1 MSCLSSKRQREHE
14 ELPTYSEGFVRERK
28 KHRSLPLRSPRKP
41 GHHSK
46 VFEPDSQTSLL
57 ARSPST
63 LTPVESSD
71 DEADFIK
78 SPFGSNPMKQPFLQG
93 PSSIGP
99 DCDTP
104 MDMDISEDPG
114 SMDRDTED
122 HRPHSI
128 RQTTMSSVSTQ
139 QLNIPR
145 IAVTDPSESSDQA
158 VELNREGAWWHCPR
172 LPSPVSDNGDSMSD
186 IKGTSDEAD
195 MDYEL
200 SPTGSIETPAPM
212 NHSAMEAEAADMRER
227 LSSLDIP
234 DQRHTKADA
243 TLKPPKKLGFSM
255 GYRADCDKCRRRVP
269 GHYSHIIG

>member
-14 ELPTYSEGFVRERK
+14 ELPTYSEDFVRERK
-28 KHRSLPLRSPRKP
+28 KHRSLPLRSPSKP
-41 GHHSK
+41 GPHLK
-46 VFEPDSQTSLL
+46 LFESDSQTSLS

-71 DEADFIK
+71 DEAGFIK
-78 SPFGSNPMKQPFLQG
+78 PPFGPSLIKQQSLQG
-93 PSSIGP
+93 ASNFGP

-104 MDMDISEDPG
+104 MDMDISEDSP
-114 SMDRDTED
+114 
-122 HRPHSI
+122 SI
-128 RQTTMSSVSTQ
+128 DGNIENGRAPSNGHTAMSSIDAQ
-139 QLNIPR
+139 HLNIPR
-145 IAVTDPSESSDQA
+145 IAVTDPSEFLDQA
-158 VELNREGAWWHCPR
+158 VELNGEGAWWHCQR

-200 SPTGSIETPAPM
+200 SPTRSIQSPGPM
-212 NHSAMEAEAADMRER
+212 NSSTMEAEAADVRER

-234 DQRHTKADA
+234 DQRNTKAA
-243 TLKPPKKLGFSM
+243 VTLKPPKKLGFSM